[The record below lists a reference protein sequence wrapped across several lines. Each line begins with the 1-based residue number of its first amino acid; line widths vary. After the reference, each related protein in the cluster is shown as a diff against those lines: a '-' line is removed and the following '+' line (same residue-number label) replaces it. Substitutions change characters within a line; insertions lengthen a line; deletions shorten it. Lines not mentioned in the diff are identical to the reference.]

1 MALYSQD
8 QINTI
13 AAKLKDV
20 RFGMFT
26 TLDGNN
32 ALSSRPLTCQQI
44 DNEGNMWFF
53 ASDEAGFTH
62 ELPQHPDVNIS
73 FANPEHN
80 LYLSVSGLAYVLRDR
95 AKARELWSPL
105 ARGTFPGG
113 VDDPHMVM
121 IRVRI
126 QAAEFWDAGAGSMKQ
141 LLHFAKAAIS
151 GRAAIDTGKH
161 TTICL

>member
-13 AAKLKDV
+13 AAKIKDV

-26 TLDGNN
+26 SVDGDN
-32 ALSSRPLTCQQI
+32 ALSSRPLTSQRI

-62 ELPQHPDVNIS
+62 DLQRRPEVNIS
-73 FANPEHN
+73 FAHPQHN
-80 LYLSVSGLAYVLRDR
+80 LYLSVSGHAYVLNDR
-95 AKARELWSPL
+95 AKARELWS
-105 ARGTFPGG
+105 ASMRGAFPGG
-113 VDDPHMVM
+113 LDDPHLVL

-126 QAAEFWDAGAGSMKQ
+126 QSGEYWDAGAGRMKQ
-141 LLHFAKAAIS
+141 LVHFAKAAIS